1 MRGLSVLAN
10 TASWLFVITTEPY
23 QHGLDSDPAVDLVMA
38 AGAFGQQ
45 VSVLF
50 MGEGSA
56 YLDTKISPA
65 EGESDLRKL
74 LKSLPLY
81 DVDDVFVL
89 ADTADNTP
97 ATLSI
102 SAERITA
109 NRTSQLIADADHVV
123 SF

>member
-1 MRGLSVLAN
+1 MAN
-10 TASWLFVITTEPY
+10 SASWLFVITTEPY

-56 YLDTKISPA
+56 YLDTTISPA

-97 ATLSI
+97 ATFSI

-109 NRTSQLIADADHVV
+109 NRASQLIADADHVV